1 MHSRFATNSPPRP
14 QPSTRLA
21 TALLLLVGLLGH
33 LYAAH
38 AMGGSQLAYTHH
50 TLGFVIILVVTG
62 GVMAAAGWRFW
73 RSRWEFTLLMIGLVQ
88 ALIGLWIAAVPFR
101 GAGGG

>member
-1 MHSRFATNSPPRP
+1 MLSSLPTDATPRL
-14 QPSTRLA
+14 QPLIRLA
-21 TALLLLVGLLGH
+21 TALLLVVGLLGH

-50 TLGFVIILVVTG
+50 AMGFVIILVVTG
-62 GVMAAAGWRFW
+62 GIMAAAGWRFW
-73 RSRWEFTLLMIGLVQ
+73 RSHRELTLLMIGLVQ

-101 GAGGG
+101 GAGGA